1 MGKHKGGIPDFSNHD
16 GVSEAFVL
24 NDEDKQVSE
33 VIADRNFAPHE
44 EVLIRYG
51 KFSNATLLLE
61 FGFIV
66 PHNIHDQVQ
75 IHIDVPNHDFLGEM
89 KLDILRRHHLPTT
102 RYANDFKFSG
112 DSFIIKE
119 VRSARGKGKGLP
131 QSLRAFARVLCCNS
145 SQDLIDLA
153 MEAAQND
160 GRLARRPLK
169 NSSREIQAHEILL
182 SRISQLIEE
191 YNVSMKVNMLIFP
204 SLIDWSCRF
213 NFTVKS
219 QEQVLKFSNG

>member
-1 MGKHKGGIPDFSNHD
+1 
-16 GVSEAFVL
+16 
-24 NDEDKQVSE
+24 
-33 VIADRNFAPHE
+33 
-44 EVLIRYG
+44 
-51 KFSNATLLLE
+51 
-61 FGFIV
+61 
-66 PHNIHDQVQ
+66 
-75 IHIDVPNHDFLGEM
+75 M

-119 VRSARGKGKGLP
+119 VRFARGKGKGLP

-160 GRLARRPLK
+160 GRLARCPLK

-191 YNVSMKVNMLIFP
+191 YNVSMK
-204 SLIDWSCRF
+204 SLEPVAASVCERF
-213 NFTVKS
+213 ALRRQMALDLLTG
-219 QEQVLKFSNG
+219 ELRVLESAYTWLKNYCATLLQHSTTNDDASACGNIRE